1 MSTVIAVDAMG
12 GDRAPGAAVEGAV
25 LAAARTSIGILL
37 VGPEAILDA
46 ELARYDPAARASI
59 RVIDA
64 PDVVAMHESPL
75 PALRRKRRSSI
86 RVAVDAVAAGDAA
99 A

>member
-25 LAAARTSIGILL
+25 LAVARTSIGVLL

-46 ELARYDPAARASI
+46 ELARYDSGGPRLHSCARRAGRRGHARVAAACPAA
-59 RVIDA
+59 
-64 PDVVAMHESPL
+64 
-75 PALRRKRRSSI
+75 
-86 RVAVDAVAAGDAA
+86 
-99 A
+99 